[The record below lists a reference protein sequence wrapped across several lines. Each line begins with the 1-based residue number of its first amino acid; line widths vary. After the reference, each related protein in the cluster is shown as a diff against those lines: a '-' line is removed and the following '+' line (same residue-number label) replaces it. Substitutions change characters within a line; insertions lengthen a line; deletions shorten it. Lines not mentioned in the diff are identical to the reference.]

1 MRFNFFR
8 KSIKEKNESAHCS
21 DFTRST
27 LKKKSKIELID
38 IILNLNER
46 LKSFEDTVAKFS
58 KNSSTS
64 SNPPSSD
71 ITNPKGK
78 KSNRS
83 ASGQKRTRGAQKGHQ
98 GTTRNPF
105 AKEEV
110 DNVENLAT
118 MSECPDCHGSVVEDP
133 AYKPKTQQV
142 AELVENPI
150 NITEYIRSAFWCAS
164 CDKIHYA
171 PLPEGVIENQLLGA
185 RLQAIVGYMKGT
197 LHCSYSGIQ
206 EALKDVFNIS
216 ICRGLLCN
224 TIRRINEAIEYPYNQ
239 LHEHIKTAKTLFI
252 DESGWKD
259 NGAKYWAWVFAT
271 KLVSFFT
278 IEKSRGSIVLKKVL
292 GDIFK
297 GSVVSDFFSAYIK
310 YANAAQQF
318 CLAHLI
324 RDIKFL
330 ITLKDPLEQWFGKKL
345 IVQFRLLFH
354 LWHLREKIPKKKYKN
369 YMNRVTNKIE
379 NILSNTAMPPH
390 TKRLAKRF
398 HKQWDSLFRFIFNN
412 DLEPTNNIAERA
424 IRALVLDRKV
434 TQGSRSLMGRQWNAR
449 IWTVLSTCKKQQRSS
464 WQFIV
469 DSIGAFHF
477 NQPYPSLI
485 PVTA

>member
-1 MRFNFFR
+1 MRFNFFKN
-8 KSIKEKNESAHCS
+8 KSKEKSESANTS
-21 DFTRST
+21 DITRSA
-27 LKKKSKIELID
+27 LKKKSKGELID
-38 IILNLNER
+38 IILSLAEQ
-46 LKSFEDTVAKFS
+46 LKSLEDKISKLS
-58 KNSSTS
+58 KNSSNS
-64 SNPPSSD
+64 SKPPSSD
-71 ITNPKGK
+71 ITNPKGNK
-78 KSNRS
+78 NS
-83 ASGQKRTRGAQKGHQ
+83 SGRKRTRGAQKGHQ
-98 GTTRNPF
+98 GTMRNPF
-105 AKEEV
+105 TKEEV
-110 DNVENLAT
+110 DKVENLAV
-118 MSECPDCHGSVVEDP
+118 MSECPDCHDFVFENPDN
-133 AYKPKTQQV
+133 KPKIQQV

-150 NITEYIRSAFWCAS
+150 YITEYIRSAFWCAR

-171 PLPEGVIENQLLGA
+171 PLPEGVIENQLFGA
-185 RLQAIVGYMKGT
+185 RLQALVGYMKGT

-206 EALKDVFNIS
+206 EILKDVFKIS
-216 ICRGLLCN
+216 VCRGLLCN
-224 TIRRINEAIEYPYNQ
+224 TIRRINEAIETPYNQ

-259 NGAKYWAWVFAT
+259 NGARYWAWVFAT

-278 IEKSRGSIVLKKVL
+278 IEKSRGSIVLKEIL

-297 GSVVSDFFSAYIK
+297 GAIVSDFFSAYIK

-330 ITLKDPLEQWFGKKL
+330 ITLNNPLEQWFGKKL

-354 LWHLREKIPKKKYKN
+354 LWHLKEKVPKKKYKN
-369 YMNRVTNKIE
+369 YMNRITNKIE
-379 NILSNTAMPPH
+379 NILSNSTMPPH
-390 TKRLAKRF
+390 TAKLAKRF
-398 HKQWDSLFRFIFNN
+398 NKRWDSIFRFIFNN

-449 IWTVLSTCKKQQRSS
+449 IWTVLSSCKKQNRSS

-469 DSIGAFHF
+469 DSIRAFHF
-477 NQPYPSLI
+477 DQPYPSLI
-485 PVTA
+485 PVAI